1 MGAVAGQGGHE
12 TGEGDGRKGVVGAT
26 EEEEKLLMGD
36 AALAKKGRRER
47 RRVEREKRERAK
59 KGNLGVVGER
69 REGDGGSVKGEKE
82 GEEEK
87 GGKRGDG
94 RDLRHSGE
102 WIGGE
107 CCRCAEGEVEE
118 KAAGQQRHK
127 ETVGEERGGCG
138 VCCCG
143 DVIGDRFTDRS
154 FTGDSLKSG
163 ENRFNPMIGSIDGVG
178 SAGEE
183 KRSESGEKRG

>member
-26 EEEEKLLMGD
+26 EEEEKLLAGD

-94 RDLRHSGE
+94 CDLRHNGE
-102 WIGGE
+102 RIGGE
-107 CCRCAEGEVEE
+107 GCRCAEGEVEE

-127 ETVGEERGGCG
+127 
-138 VCCCG
+138 
-143 DVIGDRFTDRS
+143 
-154 FTGDSLKSG
+154 
-163 ENRFNPMIGSIDGVG
+163 
-178 SAGEE
+178 
-183 KRSESGEKRG
+183 

>member
-26 EEEEKLLMGD
+26 EEEEKLLTGD

-59 KGNLGVVGER
+59 KSHLGVVGER

-102 WIGGE
+102 RISGGGE
-107 CCRCAEGEVEE
+107 SSETAVPQRDCR
-118 KAAGQQRHK
+118 
-127 ETVGEERGGCG
+127 RGRRW
-138 VCCCG
+138 VW
-143 DVIGDRFTDRS
+143 
-154 FTGDSLKSG
+154 SLLLW
-163 ENRFNPMIGSIDGVG
+163 
-178 SAGEE
+178 
-183 KRSESGEKRG
+183 